1 MMKLWGG
8 RFQKDTDQL
17 VNELNAS
24 ISFDQRLY
32 REDITGSMA
41 HAQMLADCGIISQED
56 AAAIIDGTVREGDQ
70 VTVDVDKDGGF
81 TVVCDNTP
89 AATYE
94 VPDAE

>member
-17 VNELNAS
+17 VNALNAS

-56 AAAIIDGTVREGDQ
+56 AAAIQAGLAGILADIEAGKV
-70 VTVDVDKDGGF
+70 
-81 TVVCDNTP
+81 
-89 AATYE
+89 
-94 VPDAE
+94 

>member
-17 VNELNAS
+17 VNALNAS
-24 ISFDQRLY
+24 TSFDQRLY

-56 AAAIIDGTVREGDQ
+56 TAAIIDGLQGILEDIEAGKV
-70 VTVDVDKDGGF
+70 
-81 TVVCDNTP
+81 
-89 AATYE
+89 
-94 VPDAE
+94 

>member
-17 VNELNAS
+17 VNALNAS

-41 HAQMLADCGIISQED
+41 HAQMLADCGIISQD
-56 AAAIIDGTVREGDQ
+56 R
-70 VTVDVDKDGGF
+70 KS
-81 TVVCDNTP
+81 VV
-89 AATYE
+89 
-94 VPDAE
+94 